1 VTLADHR
8 TDANPSSGTSVSGP
22 DSAARTGADQTGFD
36 QPGSDQPG
44 SDQPGSDQ
52 AGFDQN
58 PGARFT
64 GRARLRLILILGAL
78 IAIGP
83 LSIDM
88 YLPALP
94 RIAANLGTS
103 ESAIQL
109 TLTGMLAGMGI
120 GQLLV
125 GPLSDAIGRR
135 RPLIVGT
142 AVHVVASLACL
153 VAPTA
158 GLLDAARVLQGLGAA
173 AGTVLALAVIRDL
186 FTDRAAA
193 TLLSRLMLVLSVSPI
208 LAPSLGSVLLRLT
221 SWRGVFVAL
230 AVLGLAVTVATVFA
244 LPETLPVAKRAP
256 LELRATLRSYGSL
269 LSSVPFVGLML
280 ASGLA
285 MAGLFGFVSGAS
297 FVFQQQFGLSQ
308 QQFGLMFAASAVW
321 LIAAT
326 QFNARLM
333 RRFEPHQV
341 LVAASVPA
349 AVAAAMMFGSA
360 ATGIGGIAG
369 ILGALWVTLF
379 GIGLILPNLP
389 AVAMSAH
396 GDNAGMAAALLGAAQ
411 FVVGAAIAPLVGVL
425 GNNALAMATVIASGT
440 VLTALALLLV
450 ARPWRLERTELEPGM
465 VIVH

>member
-1 VTLADHR
+1 MTIADDR
-8 TDANPSSGTSVSGP
+8 ID
-22 DSAARTGADQTGFD
+22 GA
-36 QPGSDQPG
+36 PLEY
-44 SDQPGSDQ
+44 
-52 AGFDQN
+52 
-58 PGARFT
+58 T
-64 GRARLRLILILGAL
+64 GRARLRLILVLGAL

-94 RIAANLGTS
+94 RIAENLHTS

-109 TLTGMLAGMGI
+109 TLTGMLAGMGV
-120 GQLLV
+120 GQLLI

-158 GLLDAARVLQGLGAA
+158 ALLDAARVLQGLGAA
-173 AGTVLALAVIRDL
+173 AGAVLALAVIRDL
-186 FTDRAAA
+186 FNDRAAA

-208 LAPSLGSVLLRLT
+208 LAPSLGSALLRWT

-230 AVLGLAVTVATVFA
+230 AVLGLVVTVTTALA
-244 LPETLPVAKRAP
+244 LPETLPARRRT
-256 LELRATLRSYGSL
+256 ELRLGSTLRAYGTL
-269 LSSVPFVGLML
+269 LSDVPFLALVI

-285 MAGLFGFVSGAS
+285 MAGLFGFVAGAS

-308 QQFGLMFAASAVW
+308 QQFGLLFAASAFW

-326 QFNARLM
+326 QLNARLM
-333 RRFEPHQV
+333 NRFEPYQV

-349 AVAAAMMFGSA
+349 TVAASVMFGA
-360 ATGIGGIAG
+360 AVTGLGGTVA
-369 ILGALWVTLF
+369 ILAALWGTLF
-379 GIGLILPNLP
+379 FVGLILPNIP

-396 GDNAGMAAALLGAAQ
+396 GDSAGTAAALLGSAQ
-411 FVVGAAIAPLVGVL
+411 FVVGAAVAPLVGVL
-425 GNNALAMATVIASGT
+425 GNNALAMSTVIVGGVAA
-440 VLTALALLLV
+440 TALVILLV
-450 ARPWRLERTELEPGM
+450 ARPWRLERTPLEPGM